1 MFTEKVTPRFGDAD
15 GLRHINNT
23 ALVEWFEVGRN
34 PIFRMFTPDLDLS
47 YEKWKLILVRTE
59 FDYIGQMYYGIDV
72 EIKSYITH
80 IGNSSFTI
88 GHEAWQDGELKA
100 KGKAV
105 LVHFDFLNQRSMP
118 IPELIKAQLQEHL
131 ILEDNIMD
139 KNCK

>member
-1 MFTEKVTPRFGDAD
+1 MFTDTVTPRFGDTD
-15 GLRHINNT
+15 GLRHINNV

-59 FDYIGQMYYGIDV
+59 FDYIGQMLYGHDV
-72 EIKSYITH
+72 EIRSYITH

-88 GHEAWQDGELKA
+88 GHEAWQNGILKA

-105 LVHFDFLNQRSMP
+105 IVHFDFINQKSKP
-118 IPELIKAQLQEHL
+118 IPDGIRAKLEDHL
-131 ILEDNIMD
+131 IIENN
-139 KNCK
+139 K